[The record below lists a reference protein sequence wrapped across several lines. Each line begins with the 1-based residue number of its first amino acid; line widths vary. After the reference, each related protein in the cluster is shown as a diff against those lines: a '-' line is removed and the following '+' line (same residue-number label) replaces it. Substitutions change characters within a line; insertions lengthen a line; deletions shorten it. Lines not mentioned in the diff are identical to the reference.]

1 MADTVGCNRRK
12 GRQMIFGRWGTF
24 ARFVMLTTG
33 IGLATSLTWS
43 LFTLAIGGWDRS
55 GDDVTTFSLIA
66 AIGAGLG
73 LVMGFPSYWVVRLF
87 VRWMTSRA
95 GTVLFFFLLAVASVM
110 VEVVVVVIVA
120 GGDVG
125 EIASFFVIRG
135 AGDLMGLPGIAL
147 SAGVFAAVCA
157 PLVLR
162 PMPDS
167 LREADSPRPA
177 GSGVAGC
184 GAAGADEN

>member
-1 MADTVGCNRRK
+1 
-12 GRQMIFGRWGTF
+12 
-24 ARFVMLTTG
+24 
-33 IGLATSLTWS
+33 
-43 LFTLAIGGWDRS
+43 
-55 GDDVTTFSLIA
+55 
-66 AIGAGLG
+66 
-73 LVMGFPSYWVVRLF
+73 MGFPSYWVVRLF

-125 EIASFFVIRG
+125 EVASFFVIRG

-147 SAGVFAAVCA
+147 SAGVFASFCA

>member
-1 MADTVGCNRRK
+1 
-12 GRQMIFGRWGTF
+12 
-24 ARFVMLTTG
+24 MLTTG

-43 LFTLAIGGWDRS
+43 LFTLEIGGWDRS

-110 VEVVVVVIVA
+110 VEVVVVVKVA